1 MSMIQGR
8 LSNVAIDPAGGSSYV
23 AVGKVTSAGLSL
35 EADAIDVSNHDSS
48 GNREFII
55 GFTQGSVSLEINWD
69 DSDGSQEDL
78 IDAWVNK
85 STVSIRFRLQTNSGD
100 HEFTCA
106 TVLVTSLD
114 LDGPN
119 EDQAT
124 MSVELQLSGTIT
136 RATQ

>member
-8 LSNVAIDPAGGSSYV
+8 LSTFELDPAGGSSYG
-23 AVGKVTSAGLSL
+23 AVGKITDSSLSL
-35 EADAIDVSNHDSS
+35 EADAIDVSNHDS
-48 GNREFII
+48 GGHREFLI
-55 GFTQGSVSLEINWD
+55 GFDQGTISLEMNWD
-69 DSDGSQEDL
+69 DADAGQEDL
-78 IDAWVNK
+78 LDAWVNK
-85 STVSIRFRLQTNSGD
+85 TTFSARFRLQVDSGA
-100 HEFTCA
+100 HEFTVG
-106 TVLVTSLD
+106 TVLVTGLD